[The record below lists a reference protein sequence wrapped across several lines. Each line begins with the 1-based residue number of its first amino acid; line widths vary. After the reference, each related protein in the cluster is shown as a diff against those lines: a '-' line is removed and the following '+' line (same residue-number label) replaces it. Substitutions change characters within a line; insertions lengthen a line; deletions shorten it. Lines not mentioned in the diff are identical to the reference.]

1 MRILLIH
8 PKREDAIFEDVR
20 LPPLGV
26 AYVAATLR
34 AAHHEVQIL
43 DANLENEQFPAIR
56 SKLGAF
62 SPDIVGVSVVSQLL
76 KTALKI
82 AAFIKN
88 IEAGT
93 AVVFGGVHP
102 TLFPEAVAAD
112 KNVDYVVHGEG
123 EDTVVELGDRI
134 EKKQEP
140 EGVLGTAYKKN
151 GRIIVN
157 PPRPLVRP
165 LDRLPFPAY
174 DLLPVDRYVAPQ
186 TSRTPFMA
194 MITSRGCPYRCI
206 FCDSHIVM
214 GREYRF
220 HSPERTQAEIRHL
233 IDKFSVKEVM
243 FKDSEF
249 LQNRPRIE
257 GLCDLLIKEKM
268 PLRWS
273 CNGRAGKA
281 DPLLLNKLKQAGC
294 VLIMYGVES
303 GDQAI
308 LNRLKKGITINQVR
322 ETFTISRQA
331 GLKTQA
337 NFLIGSP
344 GETSATISKTIR
356 LAKEIKPDFVYFD
369 YLFPYPGTELYRM
382 ALENNW
388 LPEGFEPSDMKEF
401 QCPLNATLMSTAHL
415 RRMLDL
421 AYRSFY
427 FRPRIIIGR
436 MLTLSPLLW
445 KNSLRAFVRILKL
458 RHRR

>member
-1 MRILLIH
+1 MKILLIH
-8 PKREDAIFEDVR
+8 PKREDEVFADIK
-20 LPPLGV
+20 LPPLGL
-26 AYVAATLR
+26 AYVAAALR
-34 AAHHEVQIL
+34 AAHHQVQIL
-43 DANLENEQFPAIR
+43 DANLVKEQFPAIR
-56 SKLGAF
+56 SKLEAF

-82 AAFIKN
+82 AAFVKK

-93 AVVFGGVHP
+93 VVVFGGVHP
-102 TLFPEAVAAD
+102 TLFPEAVVDD
-112 KNVDYVVHGEG
+112 KNVDYAVLGEG
-123 EDTVVELGDRI
+123 EDTIVELAERI
-134 EKKQEP
+134 EKKREP

-174 DLLPVDRYVAPQ
+174 DLLPIERYIAPQ
-186 TSRTPFMA
+186 TSRAPFMA
-194 MITSRGCPYRCI
+194 MMTSRGCPYRCI
-206 FCDSHIVM
+206 FCDSHVVM
-214 GREYRF
+214 GREYRY
-220 HSPERTQAEIRHL
+220 HSPERTLAEIRHL
-233 IDKFSVKEVM
+233 IDRFKVKEIM

-249 LQNRPRIE
+249 LQDRTRVEN
-257 GLCDLLIKEKM
+257 LCDLLVKEKI

-273 CNGRAGKA
+273 CNGRVGKA
-281 DPLLLNKLKQAGC
+281 DPPLLKKMKQAGC
-294 VLIMYGVES
+294 VLIMFGVES

-308 LNRLKKGITINQVR
+308 LNRLKKGITIDKAR
-322 ETFTISRQA
+322 ETFAASRSV

-369 YLFPYPGTELYRM
+369 YLFPYPGTELYCM

-388 LPEGFEPSDMKEF
+388 IPESFDPAEIKEF
-401 QCPLNATLMSTAHL
+401 QCPLNATLMRTSEL

-445 KNSLRAFVRILKL
+445 KNNLRAFARILKL
-458 RHRR
+458 RQRR